1 MFGIGWADSSLSISS
16 TTYKLRVESGAFSS
30 GWGNQSNAAAVHLF
44 GGNLV
49 ARPVLRLYPKQCGI
63 DKAGESVSRQTF
75 PKLSHFIDIFPRLP
89 HSEGMEM
96 KLKAIPV
103 LMLAMLSSSLV
114 HAVDITGA
122 GSTFAAPI
130 YAKWADA
137 YHKSGGG
144 KINYQGIGSSGGIKQ
159 IQAKTVD
166 FAGSDAPL
174 KDVELTK
181 DGLFQFPT
189 VVGGVVPAINVPG
202 IKAGEIT
209 LSGPVLGDIYL
220 GKIKKWNDPAIV
232 ALNPKVKLPDLDIAV
247 VRRADGSGTSFIWT
261 NYLSKVNPEWKSKV
275 GEGTTVAWPTGSG
288 GKGNDGVAAFV
299 QRLPGTIGYVE
310 WAYAKQNHMIYTAMK
325 NESGAVVEPTTETFK
340 AAAAGADWK
349 KSFYQI
355 LTNEP
360 GKDAWPVVGATFVL
374 LHTVQDKPEQA
385 KETLKFF
392 EWSFKNG
399 TSAADSLDY
408 ISLPQ
413 SVVSEI
419 ENQWKVRVKD
429 ATGKSVAP

>member
-1 MFGIGWADSSLSISS
+1 
-16 TTYKLRVESGAFSS
+16 
-30 GWGNQSNAAAVHLF
+30 
-44 GGNLV
+44 
-49 ARPVLRLYPKQCGI
+49 
-63 DKAGESVSRQTF
+63 
-75 PKLSHFIDIFPRLP
+75 
-89 HSEGMEM
+89 M
-96 KLKAIPV
+96 KLMQTALAGVAGALFAI
-103 LMLAMLSSSLV
+103 AA
-114 HAVDITGA
+114 HAADITGA

-130 YAKWADA
+130 YTKWADA
-137 YHKSGGG
+137 YQKSGGG
-144 KINYQGIGSSGGIKQ
+144 KVNYQGIGSSGGIKQ

-174 KDVELTK
+174 KDEDLAK
-181 DGLFQFPT
+181 EGLFQFPT

-202 IKAGEIT
+202 VKAGEIT

-232 ALNPKVKLPDLDIAV
+232 ALNPNVKLPDLDIAV

-275 GEGTTVAWPTGSG
+275 GEGTTVAWPTGTG

-299 QRLPGTIGYVE
+299 QRLPGAIGYVE
-310 WAYAKQNHMIYTAMK
+310 WAYAKQNHMVYTAMK
-325 NESGAVVEPTTETFK
+325 NESGAVVQPDTETFK

-374 LHTVQDKPEQA
+374 LHTAQDKPDQG

-392 EWSFKNG
+392 DWAFKNG
-399 TSAADSLDY
+399 TPAADSLDY
-408 ISLPQ
+408 ISLPP

-419 ENQWKVRVKD
+419 KSQWKEKVKD
-429 ATGKSVAP
+429 ASGKPVAE

>member
-1 MFGIGWADSSLSISS
+1 
-16 TTYKLRVESGAFSS
+16 
-30 GWGNQSNAAAVHLF
+30 
-44 GGNLV
+44 
-49 ARPVLRLYPKQCGI
+49 
-63 DKAGESVSRQTF
+63 
-75 PKLSHFIDIFPRLP
+75 
-89 HSEGMEM
+89 M
-96 KLKAIPV
+96 KLMQTALAGVAGALFAI
-103 LMLAMLSSSLV
+103 A
-114 HAVDITGA
+114 AQAADITGA

-130 YAKWADA
+130 YTKWADA
-137 YHKSGGG
+137 YQKSGGG
-144 KINYQGIGSSGGIKQ
+144 KVNYQGIGSSGGIKQ
-159 IQAKTVD
+159 ILAKTVD

-174 KDVELTK
+174 KDDDLAK

-202 IKAGEIT
+202 VKAGEIV

-232 ALNPKVKLPDLDIAV
+232 ALNPKAKLPDLDIAV

-261 NYLSKVNPEWKSKV
+261 NYLSKVNPDWKSKV
-275 GEGTTVAWPTGSG
+275 GEGTTVAWPTGTG

-299 QRLPGTIGYVE
+299 QRLPGAIGYVE
-310 WAYAKQNHMIYTAMK
+310 WAYAKQNHMVYTAMK
-325 NESGAVVEPTTETFK
+325 NEAGAVVQPGTETFK

-355 LTNEP
+355 LTDEP

-374 LHTVQDKPEQA
+374 LHTAQDKPDQG

-392 EWSFKNG
+392 DWAFKNG
-399 TSAADSLDY
+399 GAAANDLDY

-413 SVVSEI
+413 SVVDEI
-419 ENQWKVRVKD
+419 QSQWKTKVKD
-429 ATGKSVAP
+429 AGGKPIAE

>member
-1 MFGIGWADSSLSISS
+1 
-16 TTYKLRVESGAFSS
+16 
-30 GWGNQSNAAAVHLF
+30 
-44 GGNLV
+44 
-49 ARPVLRLYPKQCGI
+49 
-63 DKAGESVSRQTF
+63 
-75 PKLSHFIDIFPRLP
+75 
-89 HSEGMEM
+89 M
-96 KLKAIPV
+96 KLMQTALAGVAGALFAI
-103 LMLAMLSSSLV
+103 AA
-114 HAVDITGA
+114 HAADITGA

-130 YAKWADA
+130 YTKWADA
-137 YHKSGGG
+137 YQKSGGG
-144 KINYQGIGSSGGIKQ
+144 KVNYQGIGSSGGIKQ

-174 KDVELTK
+174 KDEDLAK
-181 DGLFQFPT
+181 AGLFQFPT

-261 NYLSKVNPEWKSKV
+261 NYLSKVSPDWKSKV
-275 GEGTTVAWPTGSG
+275 GEGTTVNWPTGTG

-299 QRLPGTIGYVE
+299 QRLPGAIGYVE
-310 WAYAKQNHMIYTAMK
+310 WAYAKQNHMVYTAMK
-325 NESGAVVEPTTETFK
+325 NEAGAVVQPDTETFK

-374 LHTVQDKPEQA
+374 LHTAQDKPEQG

-392 EWSFKNG
+392 DWAFKNG
-399 TSAADSLDY
+399 TPAADSLDY
-408 ISLPQ
+408 ISLPP

-419 ENQWKVRVKD
+419 KAQWKEKVKD
-429 ATGKSVAP
+429 ASGKPVAE

>member
-1 MFGIGWADSSLSISS
+1 M
-16 TTYKLRVESGAFSS
+16 
-30 GWGNQSNAAAVHLF
+30 
-44 GGNLV
+44 
-49 ARPVLRLYPKQCGI
+49 
-63 DKAGESVSRQTF
+63 
-75 PKLSHFIDIFPRLP
+75 KLSLY
-89 HSEGMEM
+89 
-96 KLKAIPV
+96 AIVV
-103 LMLAMLSSSLV
+103 LALGASV
-114 HAVDITGA
+114 AHAADITGA

-130 YAKWADA
+130 YTKWADA
-137 YHKSGGG
+137 YQKSGGG
-144 KINYQGIGSSGGIKQ
+144 KVNYQGIGSSGGIKQ

-174 KDVELTK
+174 KDDQLAK

-202 IKAGEIT
+202 VKAGEIT

-220 GKIKKWNDPAIV
+220 GKIKKWNDPAIA

-275 GEGTTVAWPTGSG
+275 GEGTTVNWPTGTG

-299 QRLPGTIGYVE
+299 QRLPGAIGYVE
-310 WAYAKQNHMIYTAMK
+310 WAYAKQNHMVYAAMK
-325 NESGAVVEPTTETFK
+325 NEAGAVVQPGTETFK

-374 LHTVQDKPEQA
+374 LHTAQDKPDQG

-392 EWSFKNG
+392 DWAFKNG
-399 TSAADSLDY
+399 ASAADSLDY
-408 ISLPQ
+408 ISLPD
-413 SVVSEI
+413 SVVAEI
-419 ENQWKVRVKD
+419 KSQWKDKVKD
-429 ATGKSVAP
+429 ASGKPIAP